1 MIQRTDVLFLSG
13 EVHCAAWL
21 YQPERQEPHPVIIMA
36 HGLGGTREMR
46 LDAYAEKFCRAGYA
60 CLVFDY
66 RHFGASEGQPRQL
79 LDIAHQLQDWRSA
92 VAYARTL
99 DSLDATRVI
108 LWGSSF
114 SGGHVLEVA
123 AADSAIAAA
132 MVQGPF
138 TDGPAACRAMDT
150 LSLLKVGALA
160 LADMVGSMFGAA
172 PVMVKLVGP
181 RHSAALLTAADAEPG
196 YLALKPEHCSF
207 QNQVAARIALS
218 VLRYSPGRQTAKI
231 QCPTLFCICR
241 TDSVAPAGPA
251 LRYAG
256 QAPDGEVHLCQE
268 GHFAIYLDE
277 AFEQVSARQLD
288 FLKRKVPFP

>member
-123 AADSAIAAA
+123 APDSPFAPA

-138 TDGPAACRAMDT
+138 TDGPAARQGHGHLEPAQGGRAGAGRYGRFHVRRRTGYGQAGWTQAFGSAFDRSRCRTWLPRPEAGT
-150 LSLLKVGALA
+150 LFLSEPGGGTHST
-160 LADMVGSMFGAA
+160 VGS
-172 PVMVKLVGP
+172 
-181 RHSAALLTAADAEPG
+181 ALL
-196 YLALKPEHCSF
+196 
-207 QNQVAARIALS
+207 
-218 VLRYSPGRQTAKI
+218 
-231 QCPTLFCICR
+231 
-241 TDSVAPAGPA
+241 
-251 LRYAG
+251 
-256 QAPDGEVHLCQE
+256 
-268 GHFAIYLDE
+268 
-277 AFEQVSARQLD
+277 ARQAN
-288 FLKRKVPFP
+288 RKNSVPNALLHMPDR